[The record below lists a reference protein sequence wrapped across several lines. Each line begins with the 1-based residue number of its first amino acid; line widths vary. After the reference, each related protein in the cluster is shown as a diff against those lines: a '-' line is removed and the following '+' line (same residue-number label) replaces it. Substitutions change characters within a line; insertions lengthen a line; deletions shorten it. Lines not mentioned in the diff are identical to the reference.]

1 MRKEFSAP
9 CLMDISVT
17 KRCNLN
23 CDYCSAC
30 AEPSYDSS
38 KELSLEE
45 FKVIFKEINDL
56 NVHRISLAGGE
67 PFVREDFIDILAE
80 ATKYRFSTI
89 INTNGILIDDEM
101 AKTLTKF
108 NFDRIC
114 VTLDGSKSEIHDLH
128 RGKGTFNKVIKGIN
142 YLKRYNLPVSTLFTL
157 NDSNMNDLID
167 CIKLNESLGIE
178 YMTAMVLCPTGR
190 ASNGE
195 LLLTKEKWYPLF
207 MKLTNMLKNN
217 EIKLKFKIVPPNES
231 QVFWLFYFPLKYY
244 GKLELLSLWK
254 QSVNENI
261 EVRQVSCTA
270 GIKACSIDENG
281 DIYGCDLMM
290 GMDNFIAGSLRKN
303 SLSEIWNN
311 SPLFNKLRKIN
322 FSDIK
327 GKCSDCEYSWCGAGC
342 RSTAY
347 NMSGDLFGSD
357 ESCFYKKEVDN

>member
-1 MRKEFSAP
+1 
-9 CLMDISVT
+9 MDISAT

-30 AEPSYDSS
+30 AEPGYDSS

-89 INTNGILIDDEM
+89 I
-101 AKTLTKF
+101 
-108 NFDRIC
+108 
-114 VTLDGSKSEIHDLH
+114 
-128 RGKGTFNKVIKGIN
+128 
-142 YLKRYNLPVSTLFTL
+142 
-157 NDSNMNDLID
+157 
-167 CIKLNESLGIE
+167 
-178 YMTAMVLCPTGR
+178 
-190 ASNGE
+190 
-195 LLLTKEKWYPLF
+195 
-207 MKLTNMLKNN
+207 TNMLMNN

-231 QVFWLFYFPLKYY
+231 QVFWLFYFPLKHY
-244 GKLELLSLWK
+244 GKLELLTLWK
-254 QSVNENI
+254 QSVNKDI
-261 EVRQVSCTA
+261 DIRQVSCTA
-270 GIKACSIDENG
+270 GVKACSIDENG

-290 GMDNFIAGSLRKN
+290 GMDNFIAGSLRQN

-311 SPLFNKLRKIN
+311 SALFNKLRKIN

-327 GKCSDCEYSWCGAGC
+327 GKCSDCECAWCGAGC
-342 RSTAY
+342 RSAAY

-357 ESCFYKKEVDN
+357 ESCFYNKEVNI